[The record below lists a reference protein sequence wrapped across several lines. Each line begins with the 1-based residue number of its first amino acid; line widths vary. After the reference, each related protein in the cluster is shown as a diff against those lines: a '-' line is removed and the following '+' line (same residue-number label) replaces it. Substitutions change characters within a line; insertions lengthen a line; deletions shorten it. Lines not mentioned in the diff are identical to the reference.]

1 VFPHVFWYIV
11 ATNQRYISLDMWIV
25 SLYNVLTM
33 YVDTS
38 TVRTPTG
45 KSYTRYL
52 LRKSYRKQG
61 KVKHDTIANLSSCS
75 LAEIE
80 AIRLALRHK
89 QDLTALVSLKDDLR
103 LEQGLSV
110 GAVWTVFSVAKRL
123 GIVAALGSTRAGK
136 LALWQVIARVIDQG
150 SRLSAVRLAGSHAA
164 CDVLNLAKFD
174 EDDLYNNLDWLR
186 ENQAKIEDHLFAKR
200 NGRERDEDRQQLFLY
215 DVTSS
220 YLEGTKN
227 ELAAFGYNRDKKKGK
242 RQIVIGLLCD
252 EAGIPLSIEVF
263 NGNTKDPQTVG
274 SQVSKVVQ
282 RFGGGEITFVGD
294 RGMIKSEQIEDL
306 NKEGFHYIT
315 AITKPQVKKLL
326 RTGVIQMALFDEELA
341 EVETTEG
348 DRYVLRRNPIRAL
361 EVRQTRQDKLQAVQ
375 KEVDTQ
381 NLYLAEHARA
391 QVKVAQRKVRK
402 KIERVKLSGW
412 LSERVTARVI
422 SLAEDR
428 AALAEEAKL
437 DGCYV
442 LKTDLR
448 TDVATKETIHS
459 RYKDL
464 ALVEWA
470 FRTSKTVNLEVRPV
484 HVRTE
489 AHTRGHV
496 FVVMLSY
503 LIIAE
508 LARCWQDLDVTVN
521 EGISQLDT
529 LCATQFLVKGQVRCN
544 QIPQPRPLLQQLL
557 KAAKITLP
565 EVLPSRGV
573 TVTTKKKLTSRRKKR

>member
-1 VFPHVFWYIV
+1 M
-11 ATNQRYISLDMWIV
+11 SIV
-25 SLYNVLTM
+25 SLYSVLTM

-38 TVRTPTG
+38 TVRSPTG
-45 KSYTRYL
+45 KHYTRYL
-52 LRKSYRKQG
+52 LRKSYREEG
-61 KVKHDTIANLSSCS
+61 KVKHDTIANLSGCS

-89 QDLTALVSLKDDLR
+89 QNLTALVSLKDDLR

-110 GAVWTVFSVAKRL
+110 GAVWTVFDVARRL
-123 GIVAALGSTRAGK
+123 GIVDALGSTRADK

-164 CDVLNLAKFD
+164 CDVLNLTKFN

-186 ENQAKIEDHLFAKR
+186 ENQGRIEDRLFAKR
-200 NGRERDEDRQQLFLY
+200 NGRKRNEDHGQLFLY

-227 ELAAFGYNRDKKKGK
+227 ELGAFGYNRDKKKGK

-274 SQVSKVVQ
+274 SQVSKVAK

-315 AITKPQVKKLL
+315 AITKPQIRKLL
-326 RTGVIQMALFDEELA
+326 KTGVIQMGLFDQQLA
-341 EVETTEG
+341 EVETDEG
-348 DRYVLRRNPIRAL
+348 IRYVLRRNPIRAM
-361 EVRQTRQDKLQAVQ
+361 EVEQTRQDKLQAVQ
-375 KEVDTQ
+375 EAVDTQ
-381 NLYLAEHARA
+381 NLYLAEHVRA
-391 QVKVAQRKVRK
+391 QVEVAQRKVRK
-402 KIERVKLSGW
+402 KIERLRLSGW
-412 LSERVTARVI
+412 LSERVSDCEI
-422 SLAEDR
+422 SLNEDS

-448 TDVATKETIHS
+448 TDIASKETIHS

-489 AHTRGHV
+489 SHTRGHV

-503 LIIAE
+503 LIVSE
-508 LARCWQDLDVTVN
+508 LARCWQELDVTVN

-557 KAAKITLP
+557 NAAQVTLP

-573 TVTTKKKLTSRRKKR
+573 SVTTKKKLASRRKKR